1 MIATHEK
8 QNKTAHKTAQ
18 IQSQIF
24 VFLIA
29 AVILIII
36 IIFGYRAITGLQENI
51 SDVEYTQLKT
61 YLETQIDKVQSD
73 YGTVVVRT
81 IDVPTD
87 FTHIC
92 FAQDDL
98 NWNAGPGSQIT
109 DFTSTTQVSD
119 NSELDY
125 TIMLDSLRS
134 SVKKNVFLYPN
145 GVTSFYVGS
154 ICVKECRPEDRIL
167 CIETINGKAKIAIE
181 GLGNRARIF
190 EP

>member
-1 MIATHEK
+1 VRYLLAKQQK
-8 QNKTAHKTAQ
+8 QNKRAQ

-29 AVILIII
+29 AVILLVIV
-36 IIFGYRAITGLQENI
+36 IFGYQAITGLQENI

-98 NWNAGPGSQIT
+98 NWNAGPGAQID
-109 DFTSTTQVSD
+109 DFTSTTQVTGD
-119 NSELDY
+119 DGIDY

-154 ICVKECRPEDRIL
+154 ICVNECRPDDKML
-167 CIETINGKAKIAIE
+167 CIKTINGKAKIAIE